1 MNGIKRRNR
10 TGSRLSVIA
19 ICCLFAVSPVDAI
32 AADDPGLR
40 SVIDRETK
48 AAWGREKISPAPA
61 ADDAEFLRRVYL
73 DLCGTIATHD
83 EARAFLDDKDPAKR
97 SKLID
102 RLLADP
108 RFAQHQADIWDLLFF
123 TRRPPGYETDKREHF
138 QAWLR
143 KQFADGV
150 PYDRW
155 VAAILKAEGN
165 TVDQGPPMYFVQ
177 YRNQPEDATEAITQT
192 FLGVQLQC
200 ARCHDH
206 PYEPWKQVDFYGMA
220 AFLARLEVV
229 TVGKQGNFSKF
240 AIGEH
245 STGDILFTGP
255 AKEQAP
261 GKKGDPIQPK
271 LLLGSSLKEP
281 ELPKDFKEVKF
292 AANKAPDP
300 PKYSRKNELADW
312 ITNEKNPYFARAAA
326 NRVWGQFMGR
336 GIVHPVDN
344 MSPANEP
351 SHPELLDELAKQLV
365 AHKFDL
371 KWYIRELVNSET
383 YQRSSRGG
391 DGEQFPRWFAAARTR
406 PLAAEEL
413 IESWRIATGF
423 DAAEAAAG
431 KKPEGKDLKE
441 SRFRPLGSG
450 YLLTFFGAPN
460 SGVGDFQGGM
470 HEHLYLNNGPLASIV
485 TAGKGTLLEA
495 MLDEKTPVEERIER
509 LYLQTINRRPTEA
522 EQAKLASY
530 VAVKSQAGNPQEQW
544 RNAIW
549 ALITCSEF
557 RFNH

>member
-1 MNGIKRRNR
+1 MNRLR
-10 TGSRLSVIA
+10 TLFTIVMFASLGLASAAAQESRLRDV
-19 ICCLFAVSPVDAI
+19 V
-32 AADDPGLR
+32 
-40 SVIDRETK
+40 DREVE
-48 AAWGREKISPAPA
+48 AVWAREKVKPAPI

-73 DLCGTIATHD
+73 DLCGVIATHD
-83 EARAFLDDKDPAKR
+83 EARAFLDDKSSGKR
-97 SKLID
+97 EQLID
-102 RLLADP
+102 KLLADP
-108 RFAQHQADIWDLLFF
+108 RYARHQADLWDLLFF
-123 TRRPPGYETDKREHF
+123 TRRPPGYETDKREPF

-143 KQFADGV
+143 KQFADNV

-155 VAAILKAEGN
+155 AAAILKAEGN
-165 TVDQGPPMYFVQ
+165 TVDQGPPMYYVQ

-229 TVGKQGNFSKF
+229 TVGKQGQLNKF

-255 AKEQAP
+255 AKNQTP

-271 LLLGSSLKEP
+271 LLLGASPQQP

-292 AANKAPDP
+292 AANKPP
-300 PKYSRKNELADW
+300 EEPKYSRKNELANW
-312 ITNEKNPYFARAAA
+312 IASETNPYFARAAA
-326 NRVWGQFMGR
+326 NRVWAQFLGR

-351 SHPELLDELAKQLV
+351 SHPELLDELTKQLV

-371 KWYIRELVNSET
+371 KWFIRELVNSET

-391 DGEQFPRWFAAARTR
+391 DGQQFPQWFAAARTR

-413 IESWRIATGF
+413 IESWRLATGF
-423 DAAEAAAG
+423 EEAEKASG
-431 KKPEGKDLKE
+431 KKIEIKDVKE
-441 SRFRPLGSG
+441 SRFRPLGTG
-450 YLLTFFGAPN
+450 YLLSFFGAPN

-470 HEHLYLNNGPLASIV
+470 HEHLYLNNGPLSSLIN
-485 TAGKGTLLEA
+485 AGKGSLLEA
-495 MLDEKTPVEERIER
+495 LLRPETPIEERVER
-509 LYLQTINRRPTEA
+509 LYLTILNRRPTAA
-522 EQAKLASY
+522 EQAKLKSY
-530 VAVKSQAGNPQEQW
+530 VSSGGSNSGSPNEQW
-544 RNAIW
+544 QNAIW